1 VKLFGVRL
9 TDGSIIKKSAS
20 MGNLNLAALHHSSS
34 SSSPLNPGSPCF
46 EPPHDPDGY
55 LSDDPVH
62 ASSAFATRR
71 SERKK
76 GIFLA

>member
-1 VKLFGVRL
+1 
-9 TDGSIIKKSAS
+9 
-20 MGNLNLAALHHSSS
+20 MGNLNLAALHHCSSS
-34 SSSPLNPGSPCF
+34 SSSPLNPGSSLNPGSPSF

-71 SERKK
+71 SSERKK
-76 GIFLA
+76 GMYLFFLA